1 MSPALMWKTAV
12 APFASCRA
20 CKQRSQIAQV
30 GQIVTQR
37 EVERGVG
44 THTHTRT
51 HARARTHTH
60 THTHTHSLTHKRPWL
75 CRNTDRSVQPNGGIR
90 GLPCSASPFKAPW
103 CACAVLYQDWR
114 FDLTHCMLIAL
125 HSFLFLL
132 YCCPSSF
139 CSQRLNSLC

>member
-1 MSPALMWKTAV
+1 MWKTAV

-37 EVERGVG
+37 EVERGVD

-60 THTHTHSLTHKRPWL
+60 THTHTHSLTNGLGCAAIP
-75 CRNTDRSVQPNGGIR
+75 TDLYNPTEASVAFRAAQALSKPRGVPVRYFIKTGG
-90 GLPCSASPFKAPW
+90 
-103 CACAVLYQDWR
+103 
-114 FDLTHCMLIAL
+114 LT
-125 HSFLFLL
+125 
-132 YCCPSSF
+132 
-139 CSQRLNSLC
+139 